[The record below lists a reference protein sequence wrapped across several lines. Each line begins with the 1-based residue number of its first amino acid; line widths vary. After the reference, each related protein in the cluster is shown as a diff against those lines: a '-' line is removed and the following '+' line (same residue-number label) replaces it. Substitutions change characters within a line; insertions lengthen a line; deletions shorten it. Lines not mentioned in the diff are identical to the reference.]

1 MTKKRL
7 QYASATILL
16 LLVEVCI
23 AIFVHDDFV
32 RPYVGDIL
40 ASLLLY
46 VFVRVFLPKNHTLL
60 PLWIFLFA
68 VGVEC
73 LQLVRIT
80 EFLNVNDGFLL
91 TLMGSYFDAKDILC
105 YAIGCTVAWLHER
118 SCDH

>member
-80 EFLNVNDGFLL
+80 EF
-91 TLMGSYFDAKDILC
+91 
-105 YAIGCTVAWLHER
+105 
-118 SCDH
+118 